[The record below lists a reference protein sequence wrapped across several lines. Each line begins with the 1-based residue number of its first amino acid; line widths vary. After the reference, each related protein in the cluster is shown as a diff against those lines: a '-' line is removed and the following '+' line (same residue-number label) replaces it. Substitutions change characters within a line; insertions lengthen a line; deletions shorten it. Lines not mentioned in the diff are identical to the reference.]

1 MTEERQLVV
10 PGEVIAKGDDFL
22 PGENTKKEDGQVIA
36 LKYGLSDISENI
48 VKVISVSGVYQARRG
63 NVVIGEV
70 VGLTSAGWLIDVGV
84 AENAFLSIMEVPRY
98 VDKNALHEVMNIGD
112 AVIAKIWNIGSRG
125 IDLSVKM
132 RGFGKLN
139 DGMIFEINCNKIPRI
154 IGKEGSMINLIKEN
168 TGCNISVGQNGLIWV
183 KGESIDM
190 ELFARRAIKYVEE
203 NSTRE
208 GLTDAVI
215 KWFEENKKW
224 VTILKDQ
231 MEER

>member
-22 PGENTKKEDGQVIA
+22 PGENTKKENGQVIA
-36 LKYGLSDISENI
+36 LRYGLSEVSDNI
-48 VKVISVSGVYQARRG
+48 AKVIPVSGVYQARRG

-70 VGLTSAGWLIDVGV
+70 VGLTSAGWLVDVGV

-98 VDKNALHEVMNIGD
+98 VDKNALHEVMDIGD

-154 IGKEGSMINLIKEN
+154 IGKEGSMINLIKDA
-168 TGCNISVGQNGLIWV
+168 TGCNISVGQNGLIWM
-183 KGESIDM
+183 KGETIDN
-190 ELFARRAIKYVEE
+190 ELFAKKAIKYVEE
-203 NSTRE
+203 NATKE

-215 KWFEENKKW
+215 KWLEENKK
-224 VTILKDQ
+224 
-231 MEER
+231 

>member
-22 PGENTKKEDGQVIA
+22 PGENTKKENGQVIA
-36 LKYGLSDISENI
+36 LRYGLSEVSENI
-48 VKVISVSGVYQARRG
+48 AKVIPVSGVYQARRG

-70 VGLTSAGWLIDVGV
+70 VGLTSAGWLVDIGV

-98 VDKNALHEVMNIGD
+98 VDKNALHEVMDIGD
-112 AVIAKIWNIGSRG
+112 AVIAKIWNMGSRG

-139 DGMIFEINCNKIPRI
+139 DGVIFEVNCNKIPRI
-154 IGKEGSMINLIKEN
+154 IGKEGSMINLIKDA
-168 TGCNISVGQNGLIWV
+168 TGCNISVGQNGLIWI
-183 KGESIDM
+183 KGETIDS
-190 ELFARRAIKYVEE
+190 ELFARKAIKYVEE
-203 NSTRE
+203 NATKE

-215 KWFEENKKW
+215 KWLEENKK
-224 VTILKDQ
+224 
-231 MEER
+231 

>member
-215 KWFEENKKW
+215 KWFEENKK
-224 VTILKDQ
+224 
-231 MEER
+231 

>member
-63 NVVIGEV
+63 NVVIGGV

-215 KWFEENKKW
+215 KWFEENKK
-224 VTILKDQ
+224 
-231 MEER
+231 

>member
-22 PGENTKKEDGQVIA
+22 PGENTKKENGQVIA
-36 LKYGLSDISENI
+36 LRYGLSEVSDNI
-48 VKVISVSGVYQARRG
+48 AKVIPVSGVYQARRG

-70 VGLTSAGWLIDVGV
+70 VGLTSAGWLVDVGV

-98 VDKNALHEVMNIGD
+98 VDKNALHEVMDIGD

-154 IGKEGSMINLIKEN
+154 IGKEGSMINLIKDA
-168 TGCNISVGQNGLIWV
+168 TGCNISVGQNGLIWM
-183 KGESIDM
+183 KGETIDN
-190 ELFARRAIKYVEE
+190 ELFAKKAIKYVEE
-203 NSTRE
+203 NATKE

-215 KWFEENKKW
+215 KWLEENKKW
-224 VTILKDQ
+224 V
-231 MEER
+231 